1 MLISL
6 LIDKFNFISGTITL
20 RQVKYFAIIPCWSR
34 FVKEAKCSFA
44 CLTDSYCVPTLR
56 LDISASIP

>member
-1 MLISL
+1 MLISV

-44 CLTDSYCVPTLR
+44 CLTDSY
-56 LDISASIP
+56 